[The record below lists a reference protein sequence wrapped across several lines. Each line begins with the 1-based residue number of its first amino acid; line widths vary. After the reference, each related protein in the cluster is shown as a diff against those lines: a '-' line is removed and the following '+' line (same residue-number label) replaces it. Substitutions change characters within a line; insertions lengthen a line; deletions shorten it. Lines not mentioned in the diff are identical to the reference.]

1 MFRKMLRNLYEI
13 KDETNLSFTKIM
25 KLTDDMFNEYWDLIL
40 LKPEMREA
48 KGVEVVSELIK
59 NIRERNLYKRVASF
73 SRNSFNGSLSSIKN
87 FFNQVIQDPLS
98 DKYRSFCSLMNEEYE
113 KICNLL
119 KIQETHKDL
128 LSLCLY
134 FQSMMQCHLCK

>member
-1 MFRKMLRNLYEI
+1 
-13 KDETNLSFTKIM
+13 M

-73 SRNSFNGSLSSIKN
+73 SRNSFKGSLSSIKN
-87 FFNQVIQDPLS
+87 FFNQVIQDPLQVQQYPLWM
-98 DKYRSFCSLMNEEYE
+98 KVHQNV
-113 KICNLL
+113 
-119 KIQETHKDL
+119 
-128 LSLCLY
+128 Y
-134 FQSMMQCHLCK
+134 FLQVPGYQLF